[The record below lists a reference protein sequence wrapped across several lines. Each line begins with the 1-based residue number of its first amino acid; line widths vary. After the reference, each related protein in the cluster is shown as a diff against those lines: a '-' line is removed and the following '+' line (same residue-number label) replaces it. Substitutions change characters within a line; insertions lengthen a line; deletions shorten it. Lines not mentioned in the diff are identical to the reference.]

1 MLEYGLL
8 TVTCSSVLIL
18 LVEILQ
24 LSGFEYPIS
33 YVKRRDKVCR
43 IHSVSYADF
52 NTADIIQIMGDRFRM
67 NSLILGILE
76 SSPFEER

>member
-52 NTADIIQIMGDRFRM
+52 NTADIIQYEYSIPYEFANFR
-67 NSLILGILE
+67 NTRKFSL
-76 SSPFEER
+76 